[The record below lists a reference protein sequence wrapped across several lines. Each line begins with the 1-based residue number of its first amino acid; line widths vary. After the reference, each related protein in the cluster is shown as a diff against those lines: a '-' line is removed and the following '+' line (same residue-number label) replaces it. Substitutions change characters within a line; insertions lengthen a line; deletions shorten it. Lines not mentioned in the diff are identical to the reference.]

1 MNDLI
6 MNGLFCLLGIVATI
20 IVGKLGVKRKV
31 ITNYCTNK
39 FSIGKKLKD
48 EFGKIEISYDN
59 KTITNEL
66 KVYKGIIMNTGSED
80 IDNIP
85 ESGIVMKCPD
95 NWVIKDRII
104 GNHSKN
110 IKITCEKGND
120 DSETRFKPDMLKKG
134 EAFSYSIL
142 FEVHEIENLDESK
155 SRKKIK
161 SDIEFFDRIKDTTIK
176 MENIPLSR
184 GEYRK
189 HLSRFYIILVAV
201 FSILIGLIYICPDK
215 LTLEVI
221 ENRTGE
227 TKLAGFSKDGDY
239 VIADNEWSLLWS
251 RTIVKEQEF
260 NKFYSVSIIKQ
271 EETMMY
277 ILFLLYLITF
287 LAFWY
292 NSYDKQKKIKLLS
305 SFESESVSNNN
316 GDV

>member
-155 SRKKIK
+155 SRKKVK

-201 FSILIGLIYICPDK
+201 ISILIGLIYISPDK

-271 EETMMY
+271 EKTMMY

>member
-1 MNDLI
+1 
-6 MNGLFCLLGIVATI
+6 
-20 IVGKLGVKRKV
+20 
-31 ITNYCTNK
+31 
-39 FSIGKKLKD
+39 
-48 EFGKIEISYDN
+48 
-59 KTITNEL
+59 
-66 KVYKGIIMNTGSED
+66 
-80 IDNIP
+80 
-85 ESGIVMKCPD
+85 
-95 NWVIKDRII
+95 
-104 GNHSKN
+104 
-110 IKITCEKGND
+110 
-120 DSETRFKPDMLKKG
+120 
-134 EAFSYSIL
+134 
-142 FEVHEIENLDESK
+142 
-155 SRKKIK
+155 
-161 SDIEFFDRIKDTTIK
+161 

-201 FSILIGLIYICPDK
+201 ISILIGLIYISPDK

-271 EETMMY
+271 EKTMMY